1 MVAEERP
8 PWSLRDYDVTNLC
21 IFIDKLRMRIL
32 SAKEKATYNTISE
45 TQGLLG
51 GPDPAVPFLFQ
62 DHPASRTS
70 VISILN
76 TIFFPNTAFF
86 LFNGKKENFQGTTS
100 SDQYLK

>member
-1 MVAEERP
+1 MEAEERP
-8 PWSLRDYDVTNLC
+8 PWSLRDYDVTTPC
-21 IFIDKLRMRIL
+21 IFIDKFLMRIL

-51 GPDPAVPFLFQ
+51 GPDPVVPFLFKSQ
-62 DHPASRTS
+62 PASRTS

-86 LFNGKKENFQGTTS
+86 
-100 SDQYLK
+100 YLMG